1 MFCRTTLDLYEAAKY
16 SRSARAFQ
24 NCGVVRESRRHRGFL
39 VWFSFCS
46 LWMEYAYTRP
56 TSMLPTLGRQDEL
69 DTHGHVVYLT
79 HNEVLILHTLG
90 ESGMGFM
97 IVAALVGLAAK
108 HRLRRR
114 D

>member
-1 MFCRTTLDLYEAAKY
+1 MRQRNTVAAREPSRT
-16 SRSARAFQ
+16 
-24 NCGVVRESRRHRGFL
+24 VVWFVRVAGTVGFL
-39 VWFSFCS
+39 VWFSFRS

-56 TSMLPTLGRQDEL
+56 TSMQPTLGRQYEL